1 MRSSLPRNNIICGDA
16 LHIIKQLPDKSV
28 DLVVTDPPYGDNTS
42 YGKYHRTIA
51 GNEHPLVAL
60 LAMAEC
66 YRVLKANASAY
77 MFCGVRHLGF
87 VRSFF
92 QSYTNYAIRDVLI
105 WDKTLRVGGTA
116 SGGSMN
122 AFSY

>member
-1 MRSSLPRNNIICGDA
+1 
-16 LHIIKQLPDKSV
+16 
-28 DLVVTDPPYGDNTS
+28 
-42 YGKYHRTIA
+42 
-51 GNEHPLVAL
+51 
-60 LAMAEC
+60 MAEC